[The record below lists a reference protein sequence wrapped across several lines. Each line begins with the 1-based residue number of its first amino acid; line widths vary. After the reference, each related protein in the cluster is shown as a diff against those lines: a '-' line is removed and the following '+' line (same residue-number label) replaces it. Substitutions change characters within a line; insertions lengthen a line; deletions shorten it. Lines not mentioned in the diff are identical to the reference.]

1 MENDVSGREY
11 KENSEQSQEIFD
23 SEPASLK
30 EIVMERLK
38 EAEDPR
44 NLSPAFDDAES
55 MLEYLKE

>member
-1 MENDVSGREY
+1 MKNDISVKGC
-11 KENSEQSQEIFD
+11 KENSEQDQEIFD

-30 EIVMERLK
+30 EIVMGRLK
-38 EAEDPR
+38 EAENPR

>member
-1 MENDVSGREY
+1 MGNDVSMKED
-11 KENSEQSQEIFD
+11 KENSEQPQEIFD

-30 EIVMERLK
+30 EIIMERLK

>member
-1 MENDVSGREY
+1 MENNVSGREY

-38 EAEDPR
+38 EAENPR
-44 NLSPAFDDAES
+44 NSPAFDDAES